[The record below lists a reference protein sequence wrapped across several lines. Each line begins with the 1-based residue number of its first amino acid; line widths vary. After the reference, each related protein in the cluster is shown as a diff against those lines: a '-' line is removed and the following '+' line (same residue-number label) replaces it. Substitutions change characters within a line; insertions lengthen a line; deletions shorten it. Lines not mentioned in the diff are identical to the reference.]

1 MANKQNKAIVKNDVV
16 EYFKDKLTNIKE
28 DADWTDFSNNL
39 FTGTSGEKQC
49 LVTQDINT
57 SHIPA
62 FLVNNDNF
70 LLKGGVVVFGKDNS
84 YPSIQLGNTPNKLV
98 SYSEINVPITSFGF
112 KPHITLTLYYS
123 DKKTKISEQ
132 VSKTSTIFGVTYDT
146 NWDCVR
152 GAVSGSSVG
161 NVVMVNRLAYAIGEI
176 PDNTKIV
183 SFIPKTVVTFTDD
196 NEEDTICYW
205 RLENLQ
211 KLNLISGNKNLI
223 SSTTVTRVD
232 MDTIKFEIIGKE
244 NALTKNGITTGY
256 TFSYSCPSPI
266 AKGKIYIH
274 QVTPPSP
281 TDLVLSENKLFAT
294 IAPNVDMTVT
304 VSSTVPSGVYE
315 TTFII
320 PAGKRYSDISSRL
333 IPAESLVSYEASGG
347 ELFYEYTWG
356 GVVEKVKFL
365 E

>member
-28 DADWTDFSNNL
+28 DADWTAFSNNL
-39 FTGTSGEKQC
+39 FTGTSGEKKC

-57 SHIPA
+57 SHIPE
-62 FLVNNDNF
+62 FLAKNHNSH
-70 LLKGGVVVFGKDNS
+70 LIGGIVVFGKNDS

-112 KPHITLTLYYS
+112 QPHITLTLYYS
-123 DKKTKISEQ
+123 DKQTKISKQ

-152 GAVSGSSVG
+152 GAVSGSTLG
-161 NVVMVNRLAYAIGEI
+161 NVVLANRLAYAIGEI

-183 SFIPKTVVTFTDD
+183 SFKPKVTVKFTDD
-196 NEEDTICYW
+196 TGTDTYCKWNYT
-205 RLENLQ
+205 NLQ
-211 KLNLISGNKNLI
+211 KYSWVGGNYDLMYSWGLGGDSSGNH
-223 SSTTVTRVD
+223 
-232 MDTIKFEIIGKE
+232 FEVIGKE
-244 NALTKNGITTGY
+244 NALTKNGLTTGY
-256 TFSYSCPSPI
+256 TFSFSFPSPI

-274 QVTPPSP
+274 RRSSPSKP
-281 TDLVLSENKLFAT
+281 NIVLNECKLFAT

-304 VSSTVPSGVYE
+304 LSYTDPSGVRKD
-315 TTFII
+315 TFII
-320 PAGKRYSDISSRL
+320 PAGKRYSDISSELIRL
-333 IPAESLVSYEASGG
+333 WDTLVSYEASGG

-356 GVVEKVKFL
+356 GVVDKVIFL